1 MSCIF
6 ISFLAFHTV
15 TFPPPDRILFRRPCD
30 IYLPGYGQFSFIPI
44 YPQTIPWSECP
55 LKMHLL
61 KEGSVSQKGETVFL
75 FLFSRSRCQK
85 QSGRSS
91 LFPFFLFCKQPQNDS
106 SFHSDR
112 SAIRIFSEH
121 RSHSGKTSSLTSPK
135 SMRIS

>member
-1 MSCIF
+1 MDASYKIQRGIHVHLIQFFMCPEFWVHIIFDVLHLHFFSCF
-6 ISFLAFHTV
+6 SYCN
-15 TFPPPDRILFRRPCD
+15 FPPPDRILFRRPCD

-91 LFPFFLFCKQPQNDS
+91 LFPFFPFL
-106 SFHSDR
+106 
-112 SAIRIFSEH
+112 
-121 RSHSGKTSSLTSPK
+121 
-135 SMRIS
+135 